1 MSDAAAGPPRLTQDL
16 TRDLTRGGTA
26 LFDISRP
33 EIRTAAGAILR
44 DRAPDDISKA
54 VAFYY
59 FVRDEISYQVF
70 GTGLREEDLK
80 GSAILRDGKGFC
92 LHKAILF
99 ATLCRA
105 EGIPCR
111 LAAARVRNHV
121 TSPSLAKLV
130 GGEVFLHWFNEVR
143 LGGRWLKAAPVFGSL
158 LCRLYKIPPL
168 EFDGRSDA
176 FVQGHTGGSTMQY
189 LEPPVRFEAPAA
201 TDLVHHVAASHPLMV
216 PGTGR
221 VPSEREIAA
230 L

>member
-1 MSDAAAGPPRLTQDL
+1 MSIAEPAASRSVLCE
-16 TRDLTRGGTA
+16 TA
-26 LFDISRP
+26 LFDISHP
-33 EIRTAAGAILR
+33 DIRAAAVSLLQ
-44 DRAPDDISKA
+44 DTPQDDVAKA

-70 GTGLREEDLK
+70 GTGLRGEDLK
-80 GSAILRDGKGFC
+80 GSAILRSKKGFC

-111 LAAARVRNHV
+111 ISAARVRNHV
-121 TSPSLAKLV
+121 TSPTLSKLV
-130 GGEVFLHWFNEVR
+130 GGEIFLHWFNEVQIN
-143 LGGRWLKAAPVFGSL
+143 GRWLKAAPVFSRL
-158 LCRLYKIPPL
+158 LCKIYQIPPL

-176 FVQGHTGGSTMQY
+176 YVQGHVGNSSMEY
-189 LEPPVRFEAPAA
+189 LDDPTRFEAPAA
-201 TDLVHHVAASHPLMV
+201 QDLIRHVAATHPLMV
-216 PGTGR
+216 PGSGR